1 MSENPPQPLWTSE
14 PQFDGLP
21 VIKSYEELAERVKSA
36 NTISTLGPRHLKWRM
51 PSRNSLLSLLESQTG
66 AREQLQFYPEKS
78 ALVEELTGEISKT
91 EAELERWNEQGRP
104 LRPRLSPELTN
115 YEDIPA
121 DQIAIVSGRHSL
133 LFGKVGPLRQG
144 VPLVRREGIERI
156 PISLSWLGSNF
167 ANAIDFN
174 LPHPLEAQCGTW
186 RDWILGMK
194 VMLADGTI
202 VNTGSRAVKNVAGYD
217 LHKLLIG
224 ARGTLGIILE
234 VTVRT
239 TPYDSL
245 PKPELEF
252 RYEQPPLAERWRL
265 RKHLWLQ
272 RTRPRDFADAVRL
285 ASDAVLEIDWASST
299 FWATVPPD
307 QELPRYEG
315 DWILRSGC
323 GKKNLEFTDPTQ
335 IALMRRAKDLFDPT
349 HKLNPGEMGI
359 F

>member
-1 MSENPPQPLWTSE
+1 MSESPTYPVWHRE
-14 PQFDGLP
+14 PQFDILP
-21 VIKSYEELAERVKSA
+21 VINNHDELARRMSA
-36 NTISTLGPRHLKWRM
+36 AESVATLGVRGRTWRV
-51 PSRNSLLSLLESQTG
+51 PTRQLLLSRLES
-66 AREQLQFYPEKS
+66 
-78 ALVEELTGEISKT
+78 LTGT
-91 EAELERWNEQGRP
+91 EPAYLAHMGTSTDDFLALIAATRENLKDFPATHRP
-104 LRPRLSPELTN
+104 FLPRFTRQLAKYDDLPE
-115 YEDIPA
+115 
-121 DQIAIVSGRHSL
+121 DQIAVIGGLESLSFKRSDPRRPQGLPFGRRED
-133 LFGKVGPLRQG
+133 FVR
-144 VPLVRREGIERI
+144 VPL
-156 PISLSWLGSNF
+156 SAMWLGSNI

-174 LPHPLEAQCGTW
+174 FPHPLEAQCGTW

-224 ARGTLGIILE
+224 ARGTLGMILE
-234 VTVRT
+234 VTIRT

-252 RYEQPPLAERWRL
+252 RYEQPPFTEGWRL
-265 RKHLWLQ
+265 RQNLWVQ
-272 RTRPRDFADAVRL
+272 RTRPSDFTDAVRL
-285 ASDAVLEIDWASST
+285 AGDAVLEIDWASNT
-299 FWATVPPD
+299 LWATVPPD
-307 QELPRYEG
+307 QELARFEG

-335 IALMRRAKDLFDPT
+335 IALMRRAKELFDPT